1 MKTIFAFLFQRA
13 KGTVL
18 LAITAGVISGAS
30 HAFLLALITSSLSL
44 GEARFS
50 AKLIWGFVGLCFLLP
65 LTRLVS
71 QILMANL
78 VQGAIFDLR
87 MHLCRRIV
95 AAPLR
100 HLEGIGIPRLLATL
114 TDDVLVIGSV
124 FTLIP
129 LVCTHAT
136 VLLACLVYL
145 GYLTWTS
152 LLLVVFFLGLG
163 ITGFKF
169 LTKKGS
175 KFTKRAREN
184 QDTLFRH
191 FRALTEGIKEIK
203 LHHRR
208 REEFISRILEFTATD
223 YRRNNIIGVS
233 FYTAAGSWGQMLF
246 FGIIGI
252 LLYVMPQIM
261 QISTQTLTASILIM
275 LYIVSPLDILSSLLP
290 AFGRAKIAMEKI
302 ESLGLSLEQKSTEV
316 EAAGQLGS
324 ETEWAE
330 LSLSGV
336 THTYQ
341 RENETTRFTLGP
353 VSLTLKPGEL
363 VFLVGGNGSGK
374 TTLAKLITGLYS
386 AENGEVSMNGQ
397 SITDETRDA
406 YRQHFSM
413 VFSDFFLF
421 DTLLG
426 LNNDHNNESLDQ
438 RAQEYLEKLQ
448 LSGSVEIKNGA
459 LSSTAVS
466 QGQRKRLALLTS
478 YLEDRPIYVFDE
490 WAADQDPVFKE
501 VFYMQ
506 LLPELRAKGKTIIA
520 ISHDDRY
527 YHVADRIIKLDY
539 GKIEYDRDITNFSE
553 AFRWETF
560 NQLVSA
566 ESRAERGPV
575 LKLVAEM

>member
-1 MKTIFAFLFQRA
+1 MKTIFAFLFRRA

-18 LAITAGVISGAS
+18 LAVIAGVLSGGS
-30 HAFLLALITSSLSL
+30 HAFLLALITSSLSM

-50 AKLIWGFVGLCFLLP
+50 LSLIWGFVGLCFLLP
-65 LTRLVS
+65 LTRLIS

-100 HLEGIGIPRLLATL
+100 HLENVGIPRLLATL

-124 FTLIP
+124 FVLIP

-136 VLLACLVYL
+136 VLLASLFYL
-145 GYLTWTS
+145 GYISWTS
-152 LLLVVFFLGLG
+152 LVLVVFFLSMG

-169 LTKKGS
+169 LTKRGS

-184 QDTLFRH
+184 QDTLFKH

-203 LHHRR
+203 LHHQR

-233 FYTAAGSWGQMLF
+233 FYTAAGSWGQMMF
-246 FGIIGI
+246 FVIIG
-252 LLYVMPQIM
+252 LLLFVLPRIM
-261 QISTQTLTASILIM
+261 VVSPQTLTASILVM

-302 ESLGLSLEQKSTEV
+302 ESLGLSLEEKSTEV
-316 EAAGQLGS
+316 EAAGQLGP
-324 ETEWAE
+324 ENAWAD
-330 LSLSGV
+330 LSLTGV
-336 THTYQ
+336 THSYL

-353 VSLTLKPGEL
+353 LSLNLKPGEL

-374 TTLAKLITGLYS
+374 TTLGKLITGLYS
-386 AENGEVSMNGQ
+386 AESGEIRMNDQ
-397 SITDETRDA
+397 PITDQTRDA

-413 VFSDFFLF
+413 VFSDFYLF

-426 LNNDHNNESLDQ
+426 LNNGHSSDALDIQ
-438 RAQEYLEKLQ
+438 AQEYLDKLQ
-448 LSGSVEIKNGA
+448 LRGSVEIKNGA

-501 VFYMQ
+501 VFYLQ
-506 LLPELRAKGKTIIA
+506 LLPELRAKGKTIIV

-527 YHVADRIIKLDY
+527 YYVADRIIKLDY
-539 GKIEYDRDITNFSE
+539 GKIEYDREITHSSETFQWE
-553 AFRWETF
+553 AFNR
-560 NQLVSA
+560 LSAA
-566 ESRAERGPV
+566 ESLAKLEPV
-575 LKLVAEM
+575 LTN

>member
-1 MKTIFAFLFQRA
+1 MKTIFLFLFKRA
-13 KGTVL
+13 KVTVL
-18 LAITAGVISGAS
+18 LAIIAGVISGGS
-30 HAFLLALITSSLSL
+30 HAFLLALINSSLAL
-44 GEARFS
+44 GDARYTTT
-50 AKLIWGFVGLCFLLP
+50 LIWGFIGLCFLLP

-95 AAPLR
+95 GAPLR
-100 HLEGIGIPRLLATL
+100 HLEDIGIPRLLATL

-136 VLLACLVYL
+136 VLVACLLYL
-145 GYLTWTS
+145 GYLTVTS
-152 LLLVVFFLGLG
+152 LFVVVFFMALGV
-163 ITGFKF
+163 IGFKF
-169 LTKKGS
+169 LTKHGA

-184 QDTLFRH
+184 QDKLFAH

-203 LHHRR
+203 LHRQRR
-208 REEFISRILEFTATD
+208 DEFISRILEFTASD

-233 FYTAAGSWGQMLF
+233 FYTAAGSWGQGMF
-246 FGIIGI
+246 FVIIG
-252 LLYVMPQIM
+252 LLLFVMPQLM
-261 QISTQTLTASILIM
+261 SVSNQTLTASILVM
-275 LYIVSPLDILSSLLP
+275 LYIVSPMDILSSLLP
-290 AFGRAKIAMEKI
+290 AFGRARIAMEKI
-302 ESLGLSLEQKSTEV
+302 ESLGLSLEEKSTEL
-316 EAAGQLGS
+316 EAAGQLGP
-324 ETEWAE
+324 ENEWSE
-330 LSLSGV
+330 LSLAGV
-336 THTYQ
+336 THTYY
-341 RENETTRFTLGP
+341 RENETTRFMLGP

-386 AENGEVSMNGQ
+386 AEDGEIRLNGQ
-397 SITDETRDA
+397 KITDETRDA

-426 LNNDHNNESLDQ
+426 LNNGQSSQELDVQ
-438 RAQEYLEKLQ
+438 AQNYLDKLQ
-448 LSGSVEIKNGA
+448 LSGSVEIKDGV

-501 VFYMQ
+501 IFYLH

-527 YHVADRIIKLDY
+527 YYVADRIIKLDY
-539 GKIEYDRDITNFSE
+539 GKVEYDRSIKDFGKE
-553 AFRWETF
+553 FVWESF
-560 NQLVSA
+560 NQLNSA
-566 ESRAERGPV
+566 EYGSEEPV
-575 LKLVAEM
+575 LAN

>member
-1 MKTIFAFLFQRA
+1 MKTIFLFLFKRA
-13 KGTVL
+13 RVTVL
-18 LAITAGVISGAS
+18 LAVIAGVLSGAS
-30 HAFLLALITSSLSL
+30 HAFLLGLINNSLAL
-44 GEARFS
+44 GEARFN
-50 AKLIWGFVGLCFLLP
+50 ATLIWGFIGLCFFLP
-65 LTRLVS
+65 LTRLIAS
-71 QILMANL
+71 ILMANL

-95 AAPLR
+95 SAPLR
-100 HLEGIGIPRLLATL
+100 HLEGIGIPKLLATL

-136 VLLACLVYL
+136 VLLACLMYL
-145 GYLTWTS
+145 GYLNPVS
-152 LLLVVFFLGLG
+152 LVLVVFFMAMGV
-163 ITGFKF
+163 TGFKV
-169 LTKKGS
+169 LTKRGA

-184 QDTLFRH
+184 QDKLFSH

-203 LHHRR
+203 LHRQRR
-208 REEFISRILEFTATD
+208 DEFISRILEFTASD

-233 FYTAAGSWGQMLF
+233 FYTAAGSWGQLMF
-246 FGIIGI
+246 FVIIG
-252 LLYVMPQIM
+252 LLLFVMPKFM
-261 QISTQTLTASILIM
+261 FVSNQTLTASILVM
-275 LYIVSPLDILSSLLP
+275 LYIVSPMDILSSLLP

-302 ESLGLSLEQKSTEV
+302 ESLGLSLEEKSTEM
-316 EAAGQLGS
+316 EAAGQLGPES
-324 ETEWAE
+324 CWTE
-330 LSLSGV
+330 LSFHGV
-336 THTYQ
+336 THTYY
-341 RENETTRFTLGP
+341 RDNETTRFTLGP
-353 VSLTLKPGEL
+353 VDLKLKPGEL

-374 TTLAKLITGLYS
+374 TTLAKLLTGLYS
-386 AENGEVSMNGQ
+386 AESGEVRMNGQ
-397 SITDETRDA
+397 TITDATRDA

-426 LNNDHNNESLDQ
+426 LNNGQSSEELDIQ
-438 RAQEYLEKLQ
+438 AQTYLDKLQ
-448 LSGSVEIKNGA
+448 LSGTVEIKNGI

-501 VFYMQ
+501 VFYMH

-527 YHVADRIIKLDY
+527 YYVADRIIKLDY
-539 GKIEYDRDITNFSE
+539 GKVEYDRNIKSFGKEFAWE
-553 AFRWETF
+553 AF
-560 NQLVSA
+560 NQLSSA
-566 ESRAERGPV
+566 EFRSEEPV
-575 LKLVAEM
+575 LAN

>member
-1 MKTIFAFLFQRA
+1 MKTIFLFLYKRA
-13 KGTVL
+13 KVTVL
-18 LAITAGVISGAS
+18 LAIVAGVASGAS
-30 HAFLLALITSSLSL
+30 HAFLLALINSSLIM
-44 GEARFS
+44 GDARFS
-50 AKLIWGFVGLCFLLP
+50 RTVILGFIGLCLLLP

-71 QILMANL
+71 QILMANM

-100 HLEGIGIPRLLATL
+100 HLESVGIPRLLATL

-136 VLLACLVYL
+136 VLLACLLYL

-152 LLLVVFFLGLG
+152 LVLVLGFLALG

-169 LTKKGS
+169 LTKKGA
-175 KFTKRAREN
+175 KYTKRAREN
-184 QDTLFRH
+184 QDKLFSH

-203 LHHRR
+203 LHHQRR
-208 REEFISRILEFTATD
+208 TEFISRILEFTASD
-223 YRRNNIIGVS
+223 YRRNNIIGVT
-233 FYTAAGSWGQMLF
+233 FYTAAGSWGQFMF
-246 FGIIGI
+246 FVIIG
-252 LLYVMPQIM
+252 LLLFVMPQVMTISA
-261 QISTQTLTASILIM
+261 QILTASILVM

-290 AFGRAKIAMEKI
+290 SFGRAKIAMEKI
-302 ESLGLSLEQKSTEV
+302 KSLGLSLEEKSTEV
-316 EAAGQLGS
+316 EAAGQLGP
-324 ETEWAE
+324 ENEWTE

-336 THTYQ
+336 THTYY
-341 RENETTRFTLGP
+341 RENETTRFILGP
-353 VSLTLKPGEL
+353 ISLTLKPGEL

-386 AENGEVSMNGQ
+386 AESGEIRLNGQ
-397 SITDETRDA
+397 AITDETRDA

-426 LNNDHNNESLDQ
+426 LNNGKNTDELD
-438 RAQEYLEKLQ
+438 AQAQKYLDKLQ
-448 LSGSVEIKNGA
+448 LKGSVEIKNGA

-501 VFYMQ
+501 VFYLH

-520 ISHDDRY
+520 ISHDDKY
-527 YHVADRIIKLDY
+527 YYVADRIVKLDY
-539 GKIEYDRDITNFSE
+539 GKLEYDRDIKHFDKEFGWE
-553 AFRWETF
+553 AF
-560 NQLVSA
+560 NQLAASERQA
-566 ESRAERGPV
+566 ETVV
-575 LKLVAEM
+575 LA